1 MKKIA
6 VIITFH
12 NRKDKT
18 LACLKQL
25 FNSFHE
31 YNHQSELAVFLTD
44 DGSSD
49 GTSDA
54 ITANFPTYNI
64 KILQGTGSLY
74 WAGGMRKAWSE
85 AIKDE
90 FDGYLLLN
98 DDTLVSDNLFNE
110 IINTHK
116 FCTQKYKTGG
126 IYIGTTHS
134 SKNTNLI
141 TYGGTK
147 ILNYWRQSSKRVVPN
162 GISPQLCDLGNANIM
177 FATNDVVQ
185 KIGILCKSYTHALAD
200 YDYTLSAK
208 KKNIPVLIMANLC
221 GMCDIDH
228 INNYKLFEHIKL
240 KDRVVFAYSPLG
252 FEFNNYLIYNMRHFW
267 YRLPFVF
274 MIGWLRI
281 LLPTLFRNTSH

>member
-31 YNHQSELAVFLTD
+31 YNQQSELAVFLTD

-64 KILQGTGSLY
+64 NILQGTGFLY
-74 WAGGMRKAWSE
+74 WAGGMRKAWSG
-85 AIKDE
+85 ALKDK

-98 DDTLVSDNLFNE
+98 DDTLVSDTLFTE
-110 IINTHK
+110 ILDTHK

-134 SKNTNLI
+134 TDNKNLI

-147 ILNYWRQSSKRVVPN
+147 ILNYWRQSSIRVVPN

-177 FATNDVVQ
+177 FVTNDAVQ
-185 KIGILCKSYTHALAD
+185 KLGILCKYFTHGLAD
-200 YDYTLSAK
+200 YDYTLTAK
-208 KKNIPVLIMANLC
+208 KKNIPVLITAKLC
-221 GMCDIDH
+221 GVCDNDH
-228 INNYKLFEHIKL
+228 IFNYKLFENKKL
-240 KDRVVFAYSPLG
+240 KDRISYAYFPLG
-252 FEFNNYLIYNMRHFW
+252 FEFNNYLIYNIRHFW
-267 YRLPFVF
+267 YRSPFVF
-274 MIGWLRI
+274 IVGWLRI
-281 LLPTLFRNTSH
+281 LLPSLFRK